1 MAYDRGV
8 PGKCRFCRME
18 AREAKAARFA
28 KAPGAEG
35 EAGPAP
41 SPGNGRSTVE
51 AAAAEAAPA
60 ASVVAAT
67 PKAVRQGPA
76 IDYKEVRTLQ
86 RLSTPQGKLF
96 SRKRSGT
103 CATHQRQVK
112 RAIKRA
118 RFMALLPYVGR

>member
-1 MAYDRGV
+1 MAFDRGA

-41 SPGNGRSTVE
+41 SPGDGTSAVE
-51 AAAAEAAPA
+51 AAAEGAAPA
-60 ASVVAAT
+60 AGVAVAT
-67 PKAVRQGPA
+67 PKPVRRGPM
-76 IDYKEVRTLQ
+76 IDYKDVRALQ
-86 RLSTPQGKLF
+86 RLTTPQGKIF